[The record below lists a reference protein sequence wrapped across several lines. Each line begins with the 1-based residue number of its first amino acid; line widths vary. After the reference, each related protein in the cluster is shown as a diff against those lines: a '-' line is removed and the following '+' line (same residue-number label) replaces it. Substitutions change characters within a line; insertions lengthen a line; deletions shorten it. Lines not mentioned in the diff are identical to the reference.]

1 MAGAARIR
9 IDDAPIR
16 PDRLRSQVLASLAA
30 GPATSTNTTNTST
43 TARTTSPKPQPGTE
57 QQRAGVDGDAGH
69 DNEKQHLRTAAS
81 AVAPPS
87 GDEDVEANRIRK
99 QDSPTG
105 SLGFD
110 IEGVYHTRSYGGALP
125 RTASPY
131 PRNRKSRLRREEARI
146 QDSDAAAA
154 ADPEDGEDWRRD
166 DGKKKQVF
174 RGRALLW
181 LAYQSIGVI
190 YGDIGTSPLY
200 VYSSTFTHEPANDE
214 LVQVLSVIIWTLT
227 VMVTVKYVLIV
238 LHADNEGEGG
248 TFSSYSLLARHADII
263 ERDPREQVITKTQ
276 RRENQEL
283 SKSSAKLRAQI
294 EKSMFVRRLLK
305 FIGVLAVSLVIA
317 DGVLTPAQSVL
328 GAVQGLAV
336 VHPNITD
343 PTIVGTT
350 CGILI
355 TLFVM
360 QPLGTTRLANFFA
373 PIVILWLSLN
383 AAFGIYNLV
392 VHDHAVLRAFSPYY
406 AMHFFIERKSDA
418 WRMLG
423 GVLLAFTG
431 VEALFADLGSF
442 SLRAIQ
448 ISWIGFCY
456 PCLLLAYTGQAA
468 YISRYPSAYDNP
480 FYESVPPGMIY
491 PSLILAILA
500 AVIASQAMIT
510 AVSHLVTQLMKLS
523 YCPQVKIVHTS
534 KRFHGQMHVP
544 FVNWLLMLGCILVT
558 AAYSNTTR
566 LGNAYGV
573 CVMLV
578 TFFDTCMITLVALIV
593 WRLPLYIVFVPWLFY
608 ALLDGLFLS
617 AALTKVPEGAW
628 FTITL
633 SGILSCLF
641 LLWRFGKENQWRAE
655 AKDHLRPAEV
665 IDRDWD
671 GKMLLSGRFGT
682 SNSGPPEPLSQIR
695 GFGIFFDKTGVMA
708 PHIFS
713 QFANKFGALPE
724 TLVFF
729 HIHPLEVPT
738 VDAENRFA
746 ISKIGAIDSCYRL
759 VIRHGFMDQVITPDL
774 GRLIYEQLRK
784 YLVRRAGG
792 EITPSE
798 HDSEFN
804 STLPRPRASFE
815 PMSRC
820 RTAVS
825 TAVQSTNGEDNQT
838 RRTGHRIR
846 SRSRAGTV
854 TSGRSGQTG
863 RNYDHND
870 SNDDNDNEEAEED
883 EDDDDDDEDD
893 EEEDDEEEEEEKR
906 ETELEKLDRAY
917 RSRVM
922 YLIGKEQMKIAKGTS
937 LPRKILLMSFL
948 FIRENTRAKIANLRL
963 SMDRVVEVGF
973 VKEV

>member
-1 MAGAARIR
+1 MAGPPRIK
-9 IDDAPIR
+9 IDNAPIR
-16 PDRLRSQVLASLAA
+16 PDRLRLQVLASLAA
-30 GPATSTNTTNTST
+30 AGPASQTTTDTTVKTSTEKRPTVEVGYDDGDLGKQSVLST
-43 TARTTSPKPQPGTE
+43 TGLDR
-57 QQRAGVDGDAGH
+57 
-69 DNEKQHLRTAAS
+69 
-81 AVAPPS
+81 
-87 GDEDVEANRIRK
+87 DVEAK
-99 QDSPTG
+99 AQQESPNG

-110 IEGVYHTRSYGGALP
+110 IGGVYHTRSYAHATGGALP

-174 RGRALLW
+174 RGRAVLW

-227 VMVTVKYVLIV
+227 VMVTIKYVLIV
-238 LHADNEGEGG
+238 LNADNEGEGG
-248 TFSSYSLLARHADII
+248 TFSCYSLLARYANII
-263 ERDPREQVITKTQ
+263 ERDPREQVIVKME
-276 RRENQEL
+276 RRDTHEL
-283 SKSSAKLRAQI
+283 SKSGEKLRMSL
-294 EKSMFVRRLLK
+294 ENSLFVRGLLK

-317 DGVLTPAQSVL
+317 DGVLTPAQSIL

-355 TLFVM
+355 ALFVI
-360 QPLGTTRLANFFA
+360 QPLGTTKLANTFA
-373 PIVILWLSLN
+373 PIVILWLAFN
-383 AAFGIYNLV
+383 AGFGVYNLII
-392 VHDHAVLRAFSPYY
+392 HDHTVLRAFSPYF
-406 AMHFFIERKSDA
+406 AMHFFMERKTDA

-431 VEALFADLGSF
+431 VEALFADLGAF

-448 ISWIGFCY
+448 ISWLGWCY

-468 YISRYPSAYDNP
+468 YISKFPSAYDNP

-491 PSLILAILA
+491 PSLIVAILA

-510 AVSHLVTQLMKLS
+510 AVSQLVTQLMKLS
-523 YCPQVKIVHTS
+523 YCPQVNIVHTS
-534 KRFHGQMHVP
+534 KRFYGQIHVP
-544 FVNWLLMLGCILVT
+544 FVNWILMLGCILVT

-578 TFFDTCMITLVALIV
+578 TFFDTCMVTLVALIV
-593 WRLPLYIVFVPWLFY
+593 WRLPLYLVFIPWLFY

-617 AALTKVPEGAW
+617 AALAKVPEGAW

-655 AKDHLRPAEV
+655 ARDHLRPGEV
-665 IDRDWD
+665 IERDWD

-682 SNSGPPEPLSQIR
+682 SNSGPPEPLTKIR

-713 QFANKFGALPE
+713 QFATKFGALPE
-724 TLVFF
+724 ILVFF
-729 HIHPLEVPT
+729 HLHPLEIPT
-738 VDAENRFA
+738 VSADERFA

-784 YLVRRAGG
+784 YLIRRAGG
-792 EITPSE
+792 DIIASD
-798 HDSEFN
+798 HDSDVN
-804 STLPRPRASFE
+804 LNARPRVSFE

-825 TAVQSTNGEDNQT
+825 TAVQSVDGENRETNQS
-838 RRTGHRIR
+838 GHNMRARSRIR
-846 SRSRAGTV
+846 TLAANRGNGADSI
-854 TSGRSGQTG
+854 
-863 RNYDHND
+863 YDR
-870 SNDDNDNEEAEED
+870 NDDHEENDNTQNDGDEEAQEEED
-883 EDDDDDDEDD
+883 EDDDDDDE
-893 EEEDDEEEEEEKR
+893 EEDDDDEEEEEEEKR

-937 LPRKILLMSFL
+937 LIRKILLMSFL
-948 FIRENTRAKIANLRL
+948 FIRDNTRAKIANLRL